1 MEILKQ
7 IIVIISALIFVT
19 TTGCNNSEA
28 EKEIIALKAEIA
40 LLKKNEGIVMDP
52 ISEKRE
58 EIIERYS
65 TGEKKL
71 VVTYAGSGSY
81 EFVSK
86 RMTYYA
92 NGQIKEEENYQN
104 SELHGDYREYYKN
117 GQISVK
123 CTYNEGK
130 KNGEFFE
137 FYHDGVVWEHGYF
150 TNGDYDGEY
159 TTYFIDGKIKSYEL
173 YKKGDRIE
181 AIWYDNKGNIEYQ
194 N

>member
-1 MEILKQ
+1 MKKVKYFIMPCFMCIMLM
-7 IIVIISALIFVT
+7 
-19 TTGCNNSEA
+19 NSSCKNTEA

-40 LLKKNEGIVMDP
+40 LLKRNKSMAMDP
-52 ISEKRE
+52 MAKRRE

-71 VVTYAGSGSY
+71 VVTYTGSGSY

-86 RMTYYA
+86 KVTFYA

-123 CTYNEGK
+123 CSYNEGK

-150 TNGDYDGEY
+150 ANGDYDGEY
-159 TTYFIDGKIKSYEL
+159 TTYFFDGKIKSYEL
-173 YKKGDRIE
+173 YKQGDRIE
-181 AIWYDNKGNIEYQ
+181 AVWYDNKGNIEYQ

>member
-1 MEILKQ
+1 MKMLKQ
-7 IIVIISALIFVT
+7 LIMLCFVFILLM
-19 TTGCNNSEA
+19 NSSCTNAEA
-28 EKEIIALKAEIA
+28 EKEISALKAEIA
-40 LLKKNEGIVMDP
+40 QLKEKKSSVSDP
-52 ISEKRE
+52 STQKRE
-58 EIIERYS
+58 ETIERYS
-65 TGEKKL
+65 TGEKKM

-92 NGQIKEEENYQN
+92 NGQIKEVENYQN
-104 SELHGDYREYYKN
+104 SELQGDYREYYKN

-123 CTYNEGK
+123 CSYNDGK

-181 AIWYDNKGNIEYQ
+181 AVWYDNKGNIEYQ

>member
-1 MEILKQ
+1 MKTLKKLIILCFSLIL
-7 IIVIISALIFVT
+7 II
-19 TTGCNNSEA
+19 NSSCTNTEA

-40 LLKKNEGIVMDP
+40 LLKRNESTVIDP

-86 RMTYYA
+86 KMTYYV

-123 CTYNEGK
+123 CSYNEGK

-159 TTYFIDGKIKSYEL
+159 TTYFINGKMKSNEL

-181 AIWYDNKGNIEYQ
+181 AIWLSLIHI
-194 N
+194 

>member
-1 MEILKQ
+1 MKTLKKLIILCFSL
-7 IIVIISALIFVT
+7 ILIISSSCSNA
-19 TTGCNNSEA
+19 EA

-40 LLKKNEGIVMDP
+40 LLKRNESTVMDP
-52 ISEKRE
+52 ITERRE

-71 VVTYAGSGSY
+71 VVTYAGAGSY

-86 RMTYYA
+86 KITYYV

-123 CTYNEGK
+123 CSYNEGK

-150 TNGDYDGEY
+150 SNGDYDGEY
-159 TTYFIDGKIKSYEL
+159 STYFIDGKIKSYEL

>member
-1 MEILKQ
+1 MNTLKKLIILCFSLIL
-7 IIVIISALIFVT
+7 II
-19 TTGCNNSEA
+19 NSSCSNAEA
-28 EKEIIALKAEIA
+28 EKEISALKAEIA
-40 LLKKNEGIVMDP
+40 LLKRNESTAMDP
-52 ISEKRE
+52 ITERRE

-71 VVTYAGSGSY
+71 VVTYAGAGSY

-86 RMTYYA
+86 KMTYYV

-123 CTYNEGK
+123 CSYNEGK

-150 TNGDYDGEY
+150 SNGDYDGEY
-159 TTYFIDGKIKSYEL
+159 STYFIDGKIKSYEL

>member
-1 MEILKQ
+1 MKMLKQ
-7 IIVIISALIFVT
+7 FSMLCFVFILLM
-19 TTGCNNSEA
+19 NSSCTNAEA

-40 LLKKNEGIVMDP
+40 QLKEKKSSVSDP
-52 ISEKRE
+52 ITQKRE

-65 TGEKKL
+65 TGEKKM

-86 RMTYYA
+86 KMTYYA

-104 SELHGDYREYYKN
+104 SELQGDYREYYKN

-123 CTYNEGK
+123 CSYNDGK

-150 TNGDYDGEY
+150 TDGDYDGEY

-181 AIWYDNKGNIEYQ
+181 AVWYDNKGNIEYQ

>member
-1 MEILKQ
+1 MKTPKKLTLICF
-7 IIVIISALIFVT
+7 ALLMLT
-19 TTGCNNSEA
+19 NSSCTNTEA

-40 LLKKNEGIVMDP
+40 LLKRNESTVMDP
-52 ISEKRE
+52 ISERRE

-86 RMTYYA
+86 KMTYYV

-123 CTYNEGK
+123 CSYNEGK

>member
-1 MEILKQ
+1 MKTLKRL
-7 IIVIISALIFVT
+7 IIMFITLLVLTHS
-19 TTGCNNSEA
+19 GCTNSEA

-40 LLKKNEGIVMDP
+40 LLKRNESLVMDP
-52 ISEKRE
+52 MTEKRE
-58 EIIERYS
+58 EIIERYG

-71 VVTYAGSGSY
+71 VVTYSGSGSY

-86 RMTYYA
+86 KMTYYI
-92 NGQIKEEENYQN
+92 NGQTKEEENYHN
-104 SELHGDYREYYKN
+104 SELQGDYREYYKN

-123 CTYNEGK
+123 CSYNEGK

-150 TNGDYDGEY
+150 TDGDYDGEY

>member
-1 MEILKQ
+1 MKMLNQLIILC
-7 IIVIISALIFVT
+7 FVFILFMT
-19 TTGCNNSEA
+19 SSCTNSEA
-28 EKEIIALKAEIA
+28 EKEINALKAEIA
-40 LLKKNEGIVMDP
+40 LLKRNESMVIDP
-52 ISEKRE
+52 LAERRE

-86 RMTYYA
+86 KMTYYI

-123 CTYNEGK
+123 CSYNEGK

>member
-1 MEILKQ
+1 MNTLKKLIILCFSLIL
-7 IIVIISALIFVT
+7 II
-19 TTGCNNSEA
+19 NSSCSNAEA

-40 LLKKNEGIVMDP
+40 LLKRNESTAMDP
-52 ISEKRE
+52 ITERRE

-71 VVTYAGSGSY
+71 VVTYAGAGSY

-86 RMTYYA
+86 KITYYV

-123 CTYNEGK
+123 CSYNEGK

-150 TNGDYDGEY
+150 SNGDYDGEY
-159 TTYFIDGKIKSYEL
+159 STYFIDGKIKSYEL

>member
-1 MEILKQ
+1 MKTLKKLIILCFSL
-7 IIVIISALIFVT
+7 ILIISSSCSNA
-19 TTGCNNSEA
+19 EA

-40 LLKKNEGIVMDP
+40 LLKRNESTAMDP
-52 ISEKRE
+52 ITERRE

-71 VVTYAGSGSY
+71 VVTYAGAGSY

-86 RMTYYA
+86 KMTYYV

-123 CTYNEGK
+123 CSYNEGK

-150 TNGDYDGEY
+150 SNGDYDGEY

>member
-1 MEILKQ
+1 MKTLKKLIILCFSLIL
-7 IIVIISALIFVT
+7 II
-19 TTGCNNSEA
+19 NSSCTNTEA

-40 LLKKNEGIVMDP
+40 LLKRNESAVMDP
-52 ISEKRE
+52 VSERRE

-65 TGEKKL
+65 TGEKRL
-71 VVTYAGSGSY
+71 VVTYAGSGSD

-86 RMTYYA
+86 KITYYV
-92 NGQIKEEENYQN
+92 NGQIKEEENYLN

-123 CTYNEGK
+123 CSYNEGK

-159 TTYFIDGKIKSYEL
+159 TTYFINGKMKSNEL

>member
-1 MEILKQ
+1 MKTPKKLN
-7 IIVIISALIFVT
+7 IICFALLMLT
-19 TTGCNNSEA
+19 NSSCTNAEA

-40 LLKKNEGIVMDP
+40 QLKRNE
-52 ISEKRE
+52 
-58 EIIERYS
+58 
-65 TGEKKL
+65 
-71 VVTYAGSGSY
+71 SY

-86 RMTYYA
+86 KMTYYL
-92 NGQIKEEENYQN
+92 NGQTKEEENYQN
-104 SELHGDYREYYKN
+104 SELQGDYREYYKN

-123 CTYNEGK
+123 CSYNEGK